1 MINRIYVNANKM
13 RRRGR
18 FLSWPSLTPF
28 RNKKSR
34 DEKASIW
41 GVVLGGFVLGR
52 VGPDPAGRRGIFYVF
67 ILERLNGPWC
77 VSKCVNSHSETYV
90 PWSTCPPTALIARN
104 FPASLRCSPR
114 YPFDVPL
121 AGPNSRRYRSNMFAS
136 TIVASFLIKL

>member
-52 VGPDPAGRRGIFYVF
+52 VGPDPAGRRGIFYV
-67 ILERLNGPWC
+67 
-77 VSKCVNSHSETYV
+77 
-90 PWSTCPPTALIARN
+90 
-104 FPASLRCSPR
+104 
-114 YPFDVPL
+114 
-121 AGPNSRRYRSNMFAS
+121 
-136 TIVASFLIKL
+136 